1 MRFTKYVALPACVCA
16 TIALLGQVHAAKKGD
31 PSAVNVRLTGNAPK
45 LLSEYRFFVGT
56 LADLKPNEGV
66 IPYDLNTPLFSDYAT
81 KYRHVWMPKGTSA
94 DYHGEDAFDFPVGA
108 TLIKTFSFL
117 HDLRDPTK
125 GQRIIET
132 RLLIRKK
139 KGWDALVY
147 LWNDEQTDASLKV
160 AGTTKDVTWIDRD
173 GKERTS
179 NYIVPNVNQCKGCHV
194 VDKTIVPVGPKARN
208 LNKNFDYADGSA
220 NQLDRWAQAGYL
232 KGAPAPDSAPKL
244 AVWNDP
250 TTGTVDDRAR
260 AWLEINCAHCH
271 NPRGPANTSGLDLR
285 LSQRDPVKWGV
296 MKVPVAAGRGS
307 GGRSYDIVP
316 GKPDESILTLRLES
330 TEPGIM
336 MPELPRRLV
345 DEDSLPLIK
354 EWIASMGPDGK

>member
-1 MRFTKYVALPACVCA
+1 MRATKWAAVVLAAAVVAVAA
-16 TIALLGQVHAAKKGD
+16 GKVHAARKSNPTG
-31 PSAVNVRLTGNAPK
+31 VNVRVSGSAPK
-45 LLSEYRFFVGT
+45 QLSDYNFFVGK
-56 LADLKPNEGV
+56 LSDLKPNVGV
-66 IPYDLNTPLFSDYAT
+66 IPYDLNTPLFSDYAA
-81 KYRHVWMPKGTSA
+81 KYRHVWMPDGSSA
-94 DYHGEDAFDFPVGA
+94 SYHEEDVFDFPVGA
-108 TLIKTFSFL
+108 TLIKTFAFL
-117 HDLRDPTK
+117 HDMRDPAK

-147 LWNDEQTDASLKV
+147 LWNDEQTEATLKV
-160 AGTTKDVTWIDRD
+160 AGTTRDVTWIHSD
-173 GKERTS
+173 GAQRSS

-194 VDKTIVPVGPKARN
+194 LDKAFVPIGPKARH
-208 LNKNFDYADGSA
+208 LNKTFAYDDGEA
-220 NQLDRWAQAGYL
+220 NQLDRWTQAGYL
-232 KGAPAPDSAPKL
+232 KGAPAHDAAPTA

-250 TTGTVDDRAR
+250 GTGSVDDRAR

-271 NPRGPANTSGLDLR
+271 NPHGPANTSGLDLR
-285 LSQRDPVKWGV
+285 ISQRDPVKWGV

-316 GKPDESILTLRLES
+316 GKPDESILTFRLES

-345 DEDSLPLIK
+345 DEESLPLIK
-354 EWIASMGPDGK
+354 EWIASITP